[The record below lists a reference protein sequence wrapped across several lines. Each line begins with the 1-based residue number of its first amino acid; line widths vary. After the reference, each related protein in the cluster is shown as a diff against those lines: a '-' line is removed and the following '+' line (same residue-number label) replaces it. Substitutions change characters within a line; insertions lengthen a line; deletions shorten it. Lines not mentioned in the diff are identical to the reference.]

1 MFEDYLRDA
10 IAMVDAWE
18 VPEEDFAQAVNDQA
32 RMMAGMQLEVSR
44 FTDDASPY
52 SPLQF

>member
-1 MFEDYLRDA
+1 MLEDYLRDA

-32 RMMAGMQLEVSR
+32 KLMAGIQLEASC
-44 FTDDASPY
+44 FTDDTSSY
-52 SPLQF
+52 SPLPF